1 MNFVTFLFLKHM
13 MLLIVFLG
21 MERLVLVEF
30 FQLVI
35 IPIIIGIVE
44 VFKRAGLP
52 NKYSPVVSLLLGVIF
67 GILYV
72 QPLLNGIIVGLMVG
86 LSATGLY
93 SGSKNIFKNGTNG
106 EKE

>member
-1 MNFVTFLFLKHM
+1 MF
-13 MLLIVFLG
+13 
-21 MERLVLVEF
+21 EY

-52 NKYSPVVSLLLGVIF
+52 NKYSPIVSLLLGVIF

-72 QPLLNGIIVGLMVG
+72 QPLLDGITLGLVIG

-93 SGSKNIFKNGTNG
+93 SGSKNVFETSRKKTDDR
-106 EKE
+106 